1 MAEQGEK
8 IKKKYIYIY
17 IYMYMPFVNFLKTS
31 SVEVHILLLESSLFF
46 FFAVLCGML
55 DLSSLTRYQ
64 TCTHCDER
72 VNS

>member
-1 MAEQGEK
+1 
-8 IKKKYIYIY
+8 
-17 IYMYMPFVNFLKTS
+17 MYMPFVNFLKTS

-46 FFAVLCGML
+46 FFAILCGML